1 MQTSAAST
9 LTEEITALLLMRVN
23 MSLFCPSIDVNGCES
38 LEAALGC
45 LRESGECDIDTRKK
59 VKRVDPAAMETC
71 VRCVDVW

>member
-9 LTEEITALLLMRVN
+9 LTEETPALLFMRVN
-23 MSLFCPSIDVNGCES
+23 MSLFCSSMDVNGCES

-45 LRESGECDIDTRKK
+45 LRESGECDMDTRKS

-71 VRCVDVW
+71 VKCVDVW